1 MRDYNV
7 QPHSKSKSSDG
18 RVEKKTSKRPVS
30 VKEKE
35 ALKQARKAMRTGE
48 TMSEDQRRRAE
59 QDRRTLYIR
68 FKVSFFSSCKAVNMM
83 STHLGFTA

>member
-1 MRDYNV
+1 M
-7 QPHSKSKSSDG
+7 
-18 RVEKKTSKRPVS
+18 EKKTNKRPVS

-68 FKVSFFSSCKAVNMM
+68 FKVGFFGCQAVNLI
-83 STHLGFTA
+83 SILHILA

>member
-1 MRDYNV
+1 MQDAIMYV

-68 FKVSFFSSCKAVNMM
+68 FKVSFFVVVRL
-83 STHLGFTA
+83 ST